1 MLLMRASSASALGLA
16 PLARVV
22 GHSSHAQEL
31 AHFTTAPS
39 GAVCKLLQ
47 RVGWSTADVD
57 LWEVNEAF
65 AVVAIELM

>member
-1 MLLMRASSASALGLA
+1 MRASSASALGLA

-22 GHSSHAQEL
+22 GHGSHAQEP
-31 AHFTTAPS
+31 ARFTTAPA

-47 RVGWSTADVD
+47 RVGWSTADVG